1 VLALGLVASSLV
13 AFGSASAMGGSV
25 QTAIVA
31 TAVLVGAIGVGS
43 VSALVAAPM
52 PLFRWGLLVMG
63 AGLARLAT
71 LLIAGLQVDFML
83 SLDRTPFWMALV
95 ASGALML
102 VIESAFLIKA
112 IARMGGLGPGV
123 AGQEGAA

>member
-1 VLALGLVASSLV
+1 
-13 AFGSASAMGGSV
+13 
-25 QTAIVA
+25 
-31 TAVLVGAIGVGS
+31 
-43 VSALVAAPM
+43 
-52 PLFRWGLLVMG
+52 MG